1 MSQFGGWARTSA
13 EGLQKA
19 EGEMS
24 KAEWVSWV
32 LAVIL
37 CVGIPWAMGYADL
50 AVVGVVCLAG
60 LFKAV
65 QISG

>member
-1 MSQFGGWARTSA
+1 
-13 EGLQKA
+13 
-19 EGEMS
+19 MS

-37 CVGIPWAMGYADL
+37 CVGIPWAMGYAGL